1 MGVPRGLPRVSQM
14 WVSSIIIDEGPHH
27 QLIFAVRAL
36 GAGCPLPTLPPYL
49 RWVSWAEASPT
60 GRALAEGARPEQEGP
75 GKDRRGRAEHLLGT
89 LGAPAQGLLE
99 VQDPQGQAEQIRKAP
114 EEERGPRCLCEQM
127 PLPFR
132 DDSLETHRRNRDIKG
147 FGESSHHLA
156 ILVKIYLVFSGQFF
170 LPTLK
175 ETGFDIKHKVSLCIY
190 TGKRCREAG
199 EGENGWRRWSC

>member
-1 MGVPRGLPRVSQM
+1 MGIPRGLPKVSQM
-14 WVSSIIIDEGPHH
+14 WVSSVITDEDPHH

-36 GAGCPLPTLPPYL
+36 QSVRDAHCPPCLPTSTGCPGL
-49 RWVSWAEASPT
+49 RHHQQAE
-60 GRALAEGARPEQEGP
+60 LWPEQEGP

-132 DDSLETHRRNRDIKG
+132 DNSLETQRRNRDIKG
-147 FGESSHHLA
+147 FGESYHHLA
-156 ILVKIYLVFSGQFF
+156 ISVKIYLVFSGKFF
-170 LPTLK
+170 SPL
-175 ETGFDIKHKVSLCIY
+175 
-190 TGKRCREAG
+190 
-199 EGENGWRRWSC
+199 